1 VRGAGSFVW
10 LGRRRQRI
18 RRLEDAVA
26 QATAGQA
33 ELERRVELF
42 EKIAAAAGLELGQ
55 PPPTVDVP
63 PPLLAAA
70 QHRGHRGASVRLDV
84 DGSELIAVV
93 GGEHGDP
100 TQWWAAIQH
109 VASRLRDAS

>member
-1 VRGAGSFVW
+1 MW
-10 LGRRRQRI
+10 PGRRRQRI

-33 ELERRVELF
+33 ELARRVELF
-42 EKIAAAAGLELGQ
+42 EKIAAAAGLELGE
-55 PPPTVDVP
+55 PSPSADVP

-84 DGSELIAVV
+84 DGRELIAVV
-93 GGEHGDP
+93 GGEDGDP
-100 TQWWAAIQH
+100 AEWWAAIRH
-109 VASRLRDAS
+109 VASRLRSAS